1 MWRSMLIDFFSL
13 LLPNN
18 KIPTSWNRWLIRC
31 YKLNW
36 DWSATF
42 SHNFRRLCD
51 VNKSLVKATL
61 TGRELGVEMRWKILK
76 LIHLAM
82 DVFFRRGEKIFKSD
96 YDWFFFFIFW
106 RSLSCNKKLIY
117 FMQFLSF
124 FFEEVYGLICTKT
137 FFCQF
142 LHKSHEYLRP
152 SKTNQDHF
160 RSML

>member
-96 YDWFFFFIFW
+96 YDWFFLLSEEAWMQQKIDLFYAIFKFLW
-106 RSLSCNKKLIY
+106 RSLR
-117 FMQFLSF
+117 FD
-124 FFEEVYGLICTKT
+124 
-137 FFCQF
+137 
-142 LHKSHEYLRP
+142 LHKNFFLPIFAQVSRIP
-152 SKTNQDHF
+152 ATFKNKS
-160 RSML
+160 RSL